1 MAATMTHIDLSL
13 FIISI
18 LGAVSNVLLL
28 VAFIKDPLKC
38 FRNSG
43 TYLVINL
50 AVSDFLTRGFFSY
63 AYIDPN
69 EFLIFHFFLR
79 WFASVSFVS
88 LTSISIDRFLLVAYP
103 IEHRMLINGKVLVL
117 WLAVIW
123 MISSVI
129 PASTMFSDVSDTNSR
144 DAFFTFSVIF
154 ILLSFVMYSFTYYKL
169 KRQSRNLALQ
179 NSTESRAQEMR
190 ILKEKRFLNTIV
202 IIACIAF
209 VCTVPSLI
217 FFLFGEYMSI
227 DFENPAS
234 VMVLMLSVYIFQVTF
249 AVNPLIY
256 ILRLPSYR
264 KTFYSFHCRRRIASI

>member
-1 MAATMTHIDLSL
+1 MAVTMTHIDLSL

-43 TYLVINL
+43 TYLVMNL
-50 AVSDFLTRGFFSY
+50 AVSDFLTSGLFCY
-63 AYIDPN
+63 AHINPN
-69 EFLIFHFFLR
+69 EFLIFQFFLR
-79 WFASVSFVS
+79 WFVSVSFVS
-88 LTSISIDRFLLVAYP
+88 LTSISVDRFLLVAYP
-103 IEHRMLINGKVLVL
+103 IKHRMLINGKVMVL

-129 PASTMFSDVSDTNSR
+129 PASTMFSDVSETSSYN
-144 DAFFTFSVIF
+144 AFCTVSVIF
-154 ILLSFVMYSFTYYKL
+154 IVSSFVMYSFTYYRL
-169 KRQSRNLALQ
+169 KKQSRNLALQ
-179 NSTESRAQEMR
+179 NSTESRAQEKR

-217 FFLFGEYMSI
+217 FFLFGEYMGI

-264 KTFYSFHCRRRIASI
+264 KKFYSFYCRRRIASI

>member
-1 MAATMTHIDLSL
+1 MTHINLSL

-50 AVSDFLTRGFFSY
+50 AVSDFLTSGFFSY

-144 DAFFTFSVIF
+144 DAFFTVSVIF

-217 FFLFGEYMSI
+217 FFLFGKYMSI

-234 VMVLMLSVYIFQVTF
+234 VMALMLSLYIFQVSL

-264 KTFYSFHCRRRIASI
+264 KSFYSLYCRGRIASV

>member
-1 MAATMTHIDLSL
+1 MTHIELLL

-28 VAFIKDPLKC
+28 IAFIKDPLKC

-50 AVSDFLTRGFFSY
+50 AVSDFLTSGFFSY

-69 EFLIFHFFLR
+69 EFLIFHFFLL

-88 LTSISIDRFLLVAYP
+88 LTSISIDRLLLVAYP
-103 IEHRMLINGKVLVL
+103 IKHRMLIKVLVL

-129 PASTMFSDVSDTNSR
+129 PVSTMFSDVSDTNSYN
-144 DAFFTFSVIF
+144 AFCTVSVIF
-154 ILLSFVMYSFTYYKL
+154 NVSSFVMYSFTHYRL
-169 KRQSRNLALQ
+169 KKQSRNLALQ

-217 FFLFGEYMSI
+217 FFLFGKYIII

-234 VMVLMLSVYIFQVTF
+234 VMALMLSVYIFQVTF

-264 KTFYSFHCRRRIASI
+264 KTLYSFYCRGRIASI

>member
-18 LGAVSNVLLL
+18 LGAVSNALLL

-50 AVSDFLTRGFFSY
+50 AVSDFLTSGFFSY
-63 AYIDPN
+63 PYIDPN

-79 WFASVSFVS
+79 WFVSVSFVS

-217 FFLFGEYMSI
+217 FFLFGKYMSI

-234 VMVLMLSVYIFQVTF
+234 VMALMLSLYIFQVSL

-264 KTFYSFHCRRRIASI
+264 KSFYSLYCRGRIASV